1 MGFHPEHSAKRNTE
15 LLLNHPNE
23 LSIVCGFVI
32 LSKCTRICFWNYKGS
47 VKQMFPWKENNI
59 YIYVHKTYT
68 ALLLG
73 GKVFKI
79 IVQWKTKH
87 FLGKLI

>member
-1 MGFHPEHSAKRNTE
+1 MGIHPEHSAKRNTE
-15 LLLNHPNE
+15 PLLNHPNE

-32 LSKCTRICFWNYKGS
+32 LSKCTHICFWNYKGS
-47 VKQMFPWKENNI
+47 VKQMFPWKEKNI
-59 YIYVHKTYT
+59 YMFIKLTLPYF
-68 ALLLG
+68 LG

-87 FLGKLI
+87 FLGKHI

>member
-15 LLLNHPNE
+15 PLLNHPNE

-47 VKQMFPWKENNI
+47 VKQMFP
-59 YIYVHKTYT
+59 
-68 ALLLG
+68 
-73 GKVFKI
+73 
-79 IVQWKTKH
+79 
-87 FLGKLI
+87 